1 MDCFHW
7 KYFQFKIFNRVTI
20 EQQYFSCF
28 LAKAKKTLKIKLLTR
43 TFNVDASQHILSS
56 RIFGQKNVS
65 NQQLMKNGEQRMSTA
80 EQRLINTNN
89 LL

>member
-1 MDCFHW
+1 L
-7 KYFQFKIFNRVTI
+7 
-20 EQQYFSCF
+20 FSG
-28 LAKAKKTLKIKLLTR
+28 KSKKKSKIKLLTR

-80 EQRLINTNN
+80 EQTIFNKNRSSPS
-89 LL
+89 